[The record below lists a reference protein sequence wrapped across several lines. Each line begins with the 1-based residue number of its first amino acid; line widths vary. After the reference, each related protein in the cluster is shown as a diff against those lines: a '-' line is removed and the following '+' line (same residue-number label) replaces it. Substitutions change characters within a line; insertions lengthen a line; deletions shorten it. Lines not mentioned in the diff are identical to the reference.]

1 MTKMFIKNGT
11 LINPE
16 GSLKADLLIQDGKI
30 MEMRTF
36 AAGELPENDQVI
48 DAEGCWILPGGIDP
62 HVHLSLPT
70 PAGNSS
76 DDFLSGSRAA
86 LAGGTTT
93 LFDFVTPRRGQ
104 SLHEALVKRRQESER
119 SLCPCHLHMG
129 ISDWN
134 SAIAKEIVPLIK
146 SQGITSFKA
155 YLAYQETIGITPSA
169 LKELMT
175 IVAPT
180 GATVM
185 VHCEDGEI
193 IGKACKVLLSEF
205 KTRPFYHARARMA
218 EAETGAIST
227 VIELSAQTSCPVYIV
242 HVSTGEGARR
252 ISDARQSGIQ
262 VYAETCPHYLLLDDS
277 RYGAEIPD
285 REVLPY
291 IMSPPLRTPEDQ
303 SALWKGL
310 NDGTFDVVA
319 TDHCPFNTC
328 GQKDIGLKDF
338 TRIPNG
344 VGGIEYRTRLLYTY
358 GVLQGRISL
367 EKMVYLTSSGPAKI
381 FGLSQSKGRL
391 APGFDA
397 DIVLLNPDFEEVIST
412 KNQVQNC
419 DANIYEGMT
428 LRGRLTTL

>member
-1 MTKMFIKNGT
+1 MKNMFIKNGI
-11 LINPE
+11 LINAE
-16 GSLKADLLIQDGKI
+16 ESRKADLLVHDGKI
-30 MEMRTF
+30 VETGTI
-36 AAGELPENDQVI
+36 AAGELPENGRVI
-48 DAEGCWILPGGIDP
+48 DAEGCRILPGGIDP

-104 SLHEALVKRRQESER
+104 SLHEALVERRLESER
-119 SLCPCHLHMG
+119 SRCPCHLHMG
-129 ISDWN
+129 ISEWN
-134 SAIAKEIVPLIK
+134 NEIAKEIVPLIE

-185 VHCEDGEI
+185 VHCEDGDMI
-193 IGKACKVLLSEF
+193 SKLCKILLSEC
-205 KTRPFYHARARMA
+205 KTRPFYHAIARMA
-218 EAETGAIST
+218 ETETGAIST
-227 VIELSAQTSCPVYIV
+227 VLELSVQTSCPVYIV
-242 HVSTGEGARR
+242 HVSTGEGARL
-252 ISDARQSGIQ
+252 ISAAKQSGIK
-262 VYAETCPHYLLLDDS
+262 VFAETCPHYLLLDDS

-285 REVLPY
+285 REVLPC
-291 IMSPPLRTPEDQ
+291 IMSPPLRTTEDQ

-319 TDHCPFNTC
+319 TDHCPFNTY

-367 EKMVYLTSSGPAKI
+367 EKMVYLTSSRPAEI
-381 FGLSQSKGRL
+381 FGLSHSKGRL

-397 DIVLLNPDFEEVIST
+397 DIVLLNPDFAVIIST
-412 KNQVQNC
+412 QNQVQKC
-419 DANIYEGMT
+419 DSNIYEGMT
-428 LRGRLTTL
+428 LRGRITIL